1 MFSKLPLPPLR
12 LHSLSLM
19 FVCLMWVVPFL
30 YYYHA
35 YPLTTFYQEW
45 GAALLGCCALPLLL
59 SSKYWQQP
67 EIPRIA
73 LLPLGLLIL
82 GLLQFMLGRIT
93 YFDQALLLTF
103 YLLWCALLIML
114 GQRLREEFGLPAL
127 AALLAGSL
135 LLGAELGALI
145 GILQHF
151 HWHSF
156 LDSVIVVKTS
166 AAISGNV
173 AQPNHYANYIALGL
187 ASLGLLFCRRRLH
200 VWQVVLLATPLLF
213 VLTLSGSRSSWL
225 YLIALAA
232 IAFVWQHRDIAAR
245 PLLHYT
251 LALIPGFALMHLIV
265 QIPFMA
271 DATGSITT
279 AARLFGEAD
288 SGSIRLYLWRE
299 AWQIFTQFPILGAG
313 FSQFSYQHFL
323 LGPALQHTNI
333 NGLYNNAHNIVMQ
346 LAAEMGVAGV
356 LILLGALATW
366 MAQAYRAPRTLEHWW
381 GYAVL
386 AILGIHSLLEYPL
399 WYAYFVGIAAI
410 TLGMFDSTVYRL
422 ELRAGA
428 RLFVA
433 TMWLLGVFSL
443 AQMYSGYQK
452 LENLLAMRPASPT
465 DTQYLPSLINGLT
478 RVHDQALLRP
488 YAELFMSGLM
498 DLNTDNLP
506 AKRALNEAVL
516 HFIPASQVAYRQV
529 WLLAMADQPDAA
541 RLQIERAIW
550 SYPADFAAANI
561 TLTELV
567 KKDAGRFAPL
577 QAYALQKYQEWQR
590 AALAK

>member
-12 LHSLSLM
+12 PHSLSLM
-19 FVCLMWVVPFL
+19 FVCLMWVLPFL

-59 SSKYWQQP
+59 GGKHWQQP

-73 LLPLGLLIL
+73 LLPLGLLVL
-82 GLLQFMLGRIT
+82 GMLQFMLGMIT
-93 YFDQALLLTF
+93 YFDQVLLLTF

-114 GQRLREEFGLPAL
+114 GQRLREEFGLPVL

-151 HWHSF
+151 RWRTF
-156 LDSVIVVKTS
+156 LDVVIVAKTS

-187 ASLGLLFCRRRLH
+187 ASLGLLFVRRRLR
-200 VWQVVLLATPLLF
+200 VWQVALLATPLLF

-225 YLIALAA
+225 YLAA
-232 IAFVWQHRDIAAR
+232 ISVIAFVWQYRDTAVR
-245 PLLHYT
+245 HLLHYT
-251 LALIPGFALMHLIV
+251 LALILGFALMHLIV
-265 QIPFMA
+265 QIPWLA
-271 DATGSITT
+271 DTTGSVTT
-279 AARLFGEAD
+279 TERLFGEAN
-288 SGSIRLYLWRE
+288 SGSIRLFLWHE
-299 AWQIFTQFPILGAG
+299 AWQIFTRFPVLGAG

-323 LGPALQHTNI
+323 LGPTLQHTNI

-346 LAAEMGVAGV
+346 LAAEMGLAGV
-356 LILLGALATW
+356 LILLGALAAW
-366 MAQAYRAPRTLEHWW
+366 MIQAYRAPRTPEHWW

-399 WYAYFVGIAAI
+399 WYAYFVGVAAI

-433 TMWLLGVFSL
+433 AMWLLGVFSL
-443 AQMYSGYQK
+443 AQMYYGYQK
-452 LENLLAMRPASPT
+452 LESLLAMRPASPT
-465 DTQYLPSLINGLT
+465 DTQYLPRLLNGLT
-478 RVHDQALLRP
+478 SVHNQALLRP
-488 YAELFMSGLM
+488 YAELFMSGLIDM
-498 DLNTDNLP
+498 NTDNLA
-506 AKRALNEAVL
+506 AKRALNDAVL
-516 HFIPASQVAYRQV
+516 HFIPLSQVAYRQA

-541 RLQIERAIW
+541 RLQVERAIW
-550 SYPADFAAANI
+550 SYPADFAAAHT
-561 TLTELV
+561 TLADLA
-567 KKDAGRFAPL
+567 KKDAGRFVPL
-577 QAYALQKYQEWQR
+577 QIHALQKYQEWQR
-590 AALAK
+590 AKQAK